1 MQLTPISERAR
12 LVFHL
17 QAVLRLFAF
26 WVPMSLPLLGVLMC
40 YGDLIL
46 GLMAWLGTLL
56 VIGLGTLWW
65 PVFSWYRWGY
75 SLSEEALVIQ
85 RGVLIKRLTAIPTH
99 RIQHVDTKQGPFEQ
113 LFGLAR
119 LRVYTASG
127 AGADGTIPGLDLDV
141 AESLRDRLVAF
152 EGDDGV

>member
-1 MQLTPISERAR
+1 
-12 LVFHL
+12 
-17 QAVLRLFAF
+17 
-26 WVPMSLPLLGVLMC
+26 MC
-40 YGDLIL
+40 YGDLIF

-141 AESLRDRLVAF
+141 AEALRDRLVAF